1 MTSIMSEHDIVH
13 HMSKLLLDVL
23 VAGRPPEMPERFKS
37 IDSLQTLHSNLMLL
51 REFLHAASNGDLS
64 GEIQIKGFIG
74 GSLKT
79 LQSNLKHLAWQAER
93 VASGDFS
100 QRVDFM
106 GEFSRAFNDMVK
118 RLDQTLTELVAKKTE
133 LSAANTE
140 LQNAL
145 AKIKT
150 LTGLLPICSACKKIR
165 NDQGNWEQIEV
176 YIRDRS
182 EADFSH
188 GICPDCLKKLYP
200 EIDVKG

>member
-1 MTSIMSEHDIVH
+1 MNEHDIVH
-13 HMSKLLLDVL
+13 NISKLLIDVL
-23 VAGRPPEMPERFKS
+23 TAGRPPEIPERFKS
-37 IDSLQTLHSNLMLL
+37 NDSLQTAHSNLMLL

-64 GEIQIKGFIG
+64 GEVQLKGFIG
-74 GSLKT
+74 GTIKT
-79 LQSNLKHLAWQAER
+79 LQANLKHLAWQAER

-106 GEFSRAFNDMVK
+106 GEFSKSFNEMVK
-118 RLDQTLTELVAKKTE
+118 RLDQTLTELVEKKSR
-133 LSAANTE
+133 LSAANAE
-140 LQNAL
+140 LQEAL
-145 AKIKT
+145 ARIKT

-200 EIDVKG
+200 EIDEGG